1 MRFVVALG
9 GNALIRRGEK
19 GSYSQQLHNAEATAR
34 QIASLARKHRVVL
47 THGNGPQVGDLLL
60 DEPNTPLHVLVA
72 QSQGEIGYLLQD
84 SLGDSRVKA
93 ATVVTRVEVDRK
105 DFGFRHPTKPIGPF
119 YKRKPRAFKC
129 IEDAGR
135 GYRRVVP
142 SPEPLRIHEADAIN
156 ALVRKNIVPIACG
169 GGGIPVAKGKGLNA
183 VIDKDLAAELLART
197 VKAKRLVILTDVPCV
212 YANYGTSIQEPVDYL
227 SLEDARRW
235 LKAGA
240 FAEGSMKPKIEA
252 AARFAEHGGKTV
264 ICALDEL
271 TKALKDRAGT
281 VIE

>member
-9 GNALIRRGEK
+9 GNALIKHGEK
-19 GSYSQQLHNAEATAR
+19 GSYSQQLRNAEATAK

-60 DEPNTPLHVLVA
+60 DEPDMPLHVLVA

-84 SLGDSRVKA
+84 VLGDNRVKA
-93 ATVVTRVEVDRK
+93 ATIVTRVEVSKRDPA
-105 DFGFRHPTKPIGPF
+105 FRRPTKPIGPF
-119 YKRKPRAFKC
+119 YKRKPTKFRS

-142 SPEPLRIHEADAIN
+142 SPNPLYIHESDAI
-156 ALVRKNIVPIACG
+156 LSLMSKGIVPIACG
-169 GGGIPVAKGKGLNA
+169 GGGIPVSNGSGLNA

-212 YANYGTSIQEPVDYL
+212 YANYGTDIQEPVDYL
-227 SLEDARRW
+227 SVKDARRW
-235 LKAGA
+235 LRAGA
-240 FAEGSMKPKIEA
+240 FAEGSMKPKVEA
-252 AARFAEHGGKTV
+252 AARFAEHGGKTI
-264 ICALDEL
+264 ICALNDL
-271 TKALKDRAGT
+271 TKALKGKAGT